1 MFNIVACLR
10 ERKNRPFP
18 ALQEAAMS
26 WKLTLPLVLSAA
38 VTVGACAP
46 AATAGSGTA
55 SGTTQPSPIRISKA
69 EINATSASS
78 AYDVV
83 SRLHPDWLR
92 PPRSSMAGTLGAT
105 KTASTSVRAPL
116 VLVYLDG
123 VRLGGI
129 DELRSLSASS
139 VMSIE
144 YADSNRVAMVVRDM
158 GNVTPDA
165 AIMVS
170 TKQ

>member
-1 MFNIVACLR
+1 MTWKLI
-10 ERKNRPFP
+10 P
-18 ALQEAAMS
+18 ALALSVALAA
-26 WKLTLPLVLSAA
+26 
-38 VTVGACAP
+38 GACAP
-46 AATAGSGTA
+46 PATTGSSTA
-55 SGTTQPSPIRISKA
+55 SGNTKPSPNRISKA

-83 SRLHPDWLR
+83 SQLHPDWLR

>member
-1 MFNIVACLR
+1 MPCKLILALALSVA
-10 ERKNRPFP
+10 
-18 ALQEAAMS
+18 
-26 WKLTLPLVLSAA
+26 LTA
-38 VTVGACAP
+38 GACAP
-46 AATAGSGTA
+46 ATTSGSGTA
-55 SGTTQPSPIRISKA
+55 SGTASGTTRPSPIRISKA

-83 SRLHPDWLR
+83 SQLHPDWLR
-92 PPRSSMAGTLGAT
+92 PPRSSLAGTLGAT
-105 KTASTSVRAPL
+105 KTAATSVRAPL

-123 VRLGGI
+123 VRLGGV

-158 GNVTPDA
+158 GSVTPDA
-165 AIMVS
+165 AIMVN

>member
-1 MFNIVACLR
+1 MRRSNVLASLSVAFLL
-10 ERKNRPFP
+10 
-18 ALQEAAMS
+18 AG
-26 WKLTLPLVLSAA
+26 
-38 VTVGACAP
+38 GACAS
-46 AATAGSGTA
+46 AGTAGSEPTKA
-55 SGTTQPSPIRISKA
+55 SSTRITKA
-69 EINATSASS
+69 EITATSASS
-78 AYDVV
+78 AYDVI
-83 SRLHPDWLR
+83 SQLHPDWLR
-92 PPRSSMAGTLGAT
+92 PPRSSMTGVLGSSQT
-105 KTASTSVRAPL
+105 GSTALRTPL

-129 DELRSLSASS
+129 DQLRSLSAAS

-144 YADSNRVAMVVRDM
+144 YADSNRVSTVVRDV

>member
-1 MFNIVACLR
+1 MRRTRILASVPIVFL
-10 ERKNRPFP
+10 
-18 ALQEAAMS
+18 
-26 WKLTLPLVLSAA
+26 LTA
-38 VTVGACAP
+38 GACAS
-46 AATAGSGTA
+46 AGKAGSEGVKA
-55 SGTTQPSPIRISKA
+55 SSTRITKA

-83 SRLHPDWLR
+83 SQLHPDWLR
-92 PPRSSMAGTLGAT
+92 PSKSNLTGVLG
-105 KTASTSVRAPL
+105 STQSGSTGVRQPL

-129 DELRSLSASS
+129 DQLRSLSAAS

-144 YADSNRVAMVVRDM
+144 FVDANRVATVVRDAGM
-158 GNVTPDA
+158 ATPDA
-165 AIMVS
+165 AILVS

>member
-1 MFNIVACLR
+1 MRRSRVLASVSI
-10 ERKNRPFP
+10 
-18 ALQEAAMS
+18 ALL
-26 WKLTLPLVLSAA
+26 LTA
-38 VTVGACAP
+38 GACAS
-46 AATAGSGTA
+46 AGTA
-55 SGTTQPSPIRISKA
+55 ASSPSKASSTRISKP
-69 EINATSASS
+69 EIDATSASS
-78 AYDVV
+78 AYDVI
-83 SRLHPDWLR
+83 SQLHPDWLR
-92 PPRSSMAGTLGAT
+92 PSRSSMTGVLGST
-105 KTASTSVRAPL
+105 QSGSTALRTPV

-129 DELRSLSASS
+129 DQLRSLSAAS

-144 YADSNRVAMVVRDM
+144 YADSNRVSTVVRDI

>member
-1 MFNIVACLR
+1 MRRSRVLASVSIAFL
-10 ERKNRPFP
+10 
-18 ALQEAAMS
+18 
-26 WKLTLPLVLSAA
+26 LTA
-38 VTVGACAP
+38 GACAS
-46 AATAGSGTA
+46 AGTAGSAGSSTA
-55 SGTTQPSPIRISKA
+55 KASSTRITKP
-69 EINATSASS
+69 EIDALSASS

-83 SRLHPDWLR
+83 SQLHPDWLR
-92 PPRSSMAGTLGAT
+92 PSRSSMTGVLGST
-105 KTASTSVRAPL
+105 QSGSTALRTPV
-116 VLVYLDG
+116 VMVYLDG

-129 DELRSLSASS
+129 DQLRSLSAST

-144 YADSNRVAMVVRDM
+144 YADSNRVSTVVRDV

>member
-1 MFNIVACLR
+1 AVPCKLIL
-10 ERKNRPFP
+10 
-18 ALQEAAMS
+18 ALALSGA
-26 WKLTLPLVLSAA
+26 LTA
-38 VTVGACAP
+38 GACAP
-46 AATAGSGTA
+46 ATTSGSGTA
-55 SGTTQPSPIRISKA
+55 SGNTRPSPIRISKA

-83 SRLHPDWLR
+83 SQLHPDWLR
-92 PPRSSMAGTLGAT
+92 PPRSSLAGTLGAT

-139 VMSIE
+139 VTSIE
-144 YADSNRVAMVVRDM
+144 YADSSRVAMVVRDM